1 MIGENELWEIY
12 KTCKCEAKVKELR
25 ETLIL
30 RYIELVKIIAARL
43 YNFYASN
50 IEYEDLVSY
59 GVIGLIDAIERYDPA
74 KDTKFET
81 YSTIRIRGAIID
93 QIRSLDWVPRSVRQK
108 SKLLKEAYSK
118 LERELGREPT
128 IDEIASQ
135 LGKTGDD
142 VNKMLSETCSF
153 NIISLEDE
161 LSESYKLQ
169 VRDIANATPEE
180 ALIKKELL
188 ENLKRGIK
196 RLNDR
201 EQLVL
206 DLYYN
211 RELAY
216 KEIACL
222 LKVTESRI
230 SQIHSKA
237 IIKLKAAF

>member
-1 MIGENELWEIY
+1 MIGENELWQQY
-12 KTCKCEAKVKELR
+12 KGCECESKAKELR
-25 ETLIL
+25 ENLIL

-43 YNFYASN
+43 YSFYASN

-93 QIRSLDWVPRSVRQK
+93 QIRNLDWVPRSVRQK
-108 SKLLKEAYSK
+108 SKLLKEAYSG
-118 LERELGREPT
+118 LEMELGREPT
-128 IDEIASQ
+128 VDEVAAR
-135 LGKTGDD
+135 LGKTSDD

-153 NIISLEDE
+153 NVISLEDE
-161 LSESYKLQ
+161 LGESYRLQ
-169 VRDIANATPEE
+169 VRDSVNATPEE
-180 ALIKKELL
+180 ALIKKEML
-188 ENLKRGIK
+188 ENLKHGIK
-196 RLNDR
+196 RLSER

-211 RELAY
+211 KELAY

-237 IIKLKAAF
+237 LVRIKAAF